1 MQISTKSRYG
11 LRAMVELAINYGE
24 GPVSLHEIA
33 ENQGISKK
41 YLEQIVPH
49 LKTEGL
55 LRSVRGAGGGYEL
68 TKAPEEIVVLQI
80 LRTLEGPLALVDCV
94 DSPKICD
101 RKDICPTRDLWVGM
115 QESLKEFL
123 GSRTLDQLAR
133 KQEKVR

>member
-11 LRAMVELAINYGE
+11 LRAMVELALSYGD
-24 GPVSLHEIA
+24 GPVSLREIS
-33 ENQGISKK
+33 ENQEISDK

-49 LKTEGL
+49 LKTEGF

-68 TKAPEEIVVLQI
+68 TKPPEEITILHILQ
-80 LRTLEGPLALVDCV
+80 TLEGPLALVDCV

-101 RKDICPTRDLWVGM
+101 RKEVCVTRELWVGIQKSM
-115 QESLKEFL
+115 EEFL
-123 GSRTLDQLAR
+123 ESRTLDELAR